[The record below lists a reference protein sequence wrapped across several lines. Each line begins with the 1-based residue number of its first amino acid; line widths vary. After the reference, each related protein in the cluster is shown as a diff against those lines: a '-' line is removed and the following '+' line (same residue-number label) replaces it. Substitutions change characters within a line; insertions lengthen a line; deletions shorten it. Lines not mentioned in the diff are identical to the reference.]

1 MLAYLMTLSSE
12 FIGYLCRAT
21 SFSRIFL
28 FGNKCD
34 LQHLRTV
41 SKNLVGSLRDVVFL
55 GWPIALSYMS
65 PNARGG
71 GGCRVSATEY
81 IFLLEMKQGRCIC
94 PLSWSVH
101 WNFAGDGKCNERG
114 WACTPHPLPAWANF
128 TLMMECAAESSR
140 YYYVYSVVSAN
151 E

>member
-41 SKNLVGSLRDVVFL
+41 RKTQRVTKRCRLSWRTNSALVYEPKCG
-55 GWPIALSYMS
+55 
-65 PNARGG
+65 RGG
-71 GGCRVSATEY
+71 RV
-81 IFLLEMKQGRCIC
+81 
-94 PLSWSVH
+94 V
-101 WNFAGDGKCNERG
+101 AGSQPMSK
-114 WACTPHPLPAWANF
+114 ANF
-128 TLMMECAAESSR
+128 GDVTPYLTYRKPIRTLTKPSEF
-140 YYYVYSVVSAN
+140 
-151 E
+151 